1 MAKSK
6 VPELADATTRW
17 AEITATRA
25 SRYESETVGTGSEWE
40 KGAGAAGKTFQA
52 AVQVGDIGKRF
63 AGGIKGKA
71 AKFDRKVKDVGVSRF
86 SPGVTAAKTDYA
98 DGVDDYLALIP
109 TVEIPERGARGTDS
123 NYDRGEKIGK
133 AEHAKRL
140 ALLGAGAV

>member
-17 AEITATRA
+17 VDITGARS
-25 SRYESETVGTGSEWE
+25 SRYEQKAVGQGSNWE
-40 KGAGAAGKTFQA
+40 KGAGNAAKTFQA
-52 AVQVGDIGKRF
+52 AVQAGDIGKRF
-63 AGGIKGKA
+63 IGGLKGKA
-71 AKFDRKVKDVGVSRF
+71 SKFDRKVKDVGVSRF

-123 NYDRGEKIGK
+123 NYDRGKKIGA